1 VGYLRFSIGMIAA
14 MLFAVLLAACQ
25 PPVHV
30 TPTAGPQLLSQVRSA
45 CATTAYRNCERDAL
59 EAIRSLAPPVLVLI
73 CDLGSGNGKVMSTLS
88 RQAAPFD
95 CSEGGT
101 IPGTSVVAIIGVT
114 DPSADGRDEIGP
126 IGGSRPA

>member
-1 VGYLRFSIGMIAA
+1 VTRRSS
-14 MLFAVLLAACQ
+14 FASLALALSLAACQ

-45 CATTAYRNCERDAL
+45 CSTTAYRNCERDAL
-59 EAIRSLAPPVLVLI
+59 EAIRSLTPPVLVLI
-73 CDLGSGNGKVMSTLS
+73 CDLGSGNGTVMTTLS
-88 RQAAPFD
+88 RLAAPFD
-95 CSEGGT
+95 CSEGGK

-114 DPSADGRDEIGP
+114 DPSADARQLPP